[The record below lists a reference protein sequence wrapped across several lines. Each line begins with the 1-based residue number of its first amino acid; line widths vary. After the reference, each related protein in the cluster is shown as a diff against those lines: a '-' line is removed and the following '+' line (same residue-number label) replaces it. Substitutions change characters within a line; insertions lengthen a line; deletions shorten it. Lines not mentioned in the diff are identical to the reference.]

1 MSKDIPQGGPV
12 QWAWIKIANVIGADV
27 SAVAQIRAG
36 DLLEFASV
44 SWEQAVAARRTR
56 ARAIAAGV
64 TLEPLLRKEF
74 SPEFLLERNLVGG
87 VIDGRKT

>member
-1 MSKDIPQGGPV
+1 M
-12 QWAWIKIANVIGADV
+12 
-27 SAVAQIRAG
+27 RAG

-44 SWEQAVAARRTR
+44 SWEQAVAARRAR

-64 TLEPLLRKEF
+64 ALEPLLRKEF